1 MFITILMV
9 ISTSLGAIVYSVLIK
24 KYLPYYVTISKNRL
38 IDVYPHN
45 LVILCI
51 SFDAFKSILLNQ
63 QPSPNCQR
71 GSMAQKRS
79 RGKKLGTLVVK
90 WKKPDFKFL

>member
-71 GSMAQKRS
+71 GSMAQKKIKREETGNTGCKMEET
-79 RGKKLGTLVVK
+79 R
-90 WKKPDFKFL
+90 F